1 MSTTS
6 KRFAGKFS
14 VFFVIIVVVILG
26 IILLA
31 ISSQFFYLFERVD
44 EQEVGVRFKSGQIQD
59 VVGAGVYSDF
69 GWYVE
74 IQRVSS
80 EAIPFSVEDPEII
93 TKDKQR
99 IGLIVSG
106 DIFRPNLAEKDML
119 HQLWAQYKLIYLNDE
134 LATARVEDLAKQA
147 MKVCVGDRTFDDN
160 IIGTA
165 RDELRAC
172 VDTELS
178 ELAKNFGLDIQNVV
192 LPEVILSPEV
202 QAKLDEIVQS
212 RLETEKAAQDK
223 LKVEAQAKAEQS
235 RQEGEIRVEQSRI
248 QEQTKQQ
255 TILAQLEQEKILAQK
270 AVIEAERSNELARV
284 EANRAVIEAQKSND
298 LLSAERDLEI
308 NVALALAASERAKAD
323 LAPQLAL
330 AELYGAN
337 PGYLELQ
344 MLRANADALQ
354 PTDKII
360 FTPEGTVPTLVLP
373 GPGIVPTVP
382 TGPSVQPQVAPAQP
396 EGGESVEGGE
406 SQSQ

>member
-1 MSTTS
+1 MSTAG

-14 VFFVIIVVVILG
+14 ILFVIIVVVILG

-44 EQEVGVRFKSGQIQD
+44 EQEVGVQLKGGQIQNI
-59 VVGAGVYSDF
+59 VGPGVYSDF
-69 GWYVE
+69 GWYVDM
-74 IQRVSS
+74 QRVSS
-80 EAIPFSVEDPEII
+80 QAIPFAVTDEEII

-99 IGLIVSG
+99 IGLVVSG
-106 DIFRPNLAEKDML
+106 NIFRPALAESFDLEDKWSQHKRVFLEDD
-119 HQLWAQYKLIYLNDE
+119 H
-134 LATARVEDLAKQA
+134 ATLQVERLVRQA

-165 RDELRAC
+165 RDALRAC
-172 VDTELS
+172 IDEEVNKLS
-178 ELAKNFGLDIQNVV
+178 DKFGLNVDNLV
-192 LPEVILSPEV
+192 VPEVILSPAV
-202 QAKLDEIVQS
+202 QTALDAIVQS

-223 LKVEAQAKAEQS
+223 LRADAQADAERA

-248 QEQTKQQ
+248 QEQAKQQ

-284 EANRAVIEAQKSND
+284 EANRAVIEAQKAND
-298 LLSAERDLEI
+298 LLAAEKDLEI
-308 NVALALAASERAKAD
+308 NEALALAAAERAKAE
-323 LAPQLAL
+323 LAAQLVL

-337 PGYLELQ
+337 PGYLDLQ
-344 MLRANADALQ
+344 KLQANASALQ

-382 TGPSVQPQVAPAQP
+382 TGPSVAPVQPESGESA
-396 EGGESVEGGE
+396 EGGEG
-406 SQSQ
+406 QSQ